1 MKLQSERTMRWPDE
15 KVEAVMGKL
24 LIAGVLL
31 AASVVLCGGAL
42 FLYLYGA
49 ATPHYRVFH
58 GAPLELRTLNGILR
72 DATARRGQGLIQL
85 GVLMLVATPIARVA
99 FSIFA
104 FARQRDYLYVS
115 LTLIVFT
122 LLMYSFVGGLYDF

>member
-1 MKLQSERTMRWPDE
+1 M
-15 KVEAVMGKL
+15 
-24 LIAGVLL
+24 
-31 AASVVLCGGAL
+31 
-42 FLYLYGA
+42 
-49 ATPHYRVFH
+49 FH

-122 LLMYSFVGGLYDF
+122 LLMYSFVGGLYDFSNKTTAASASFRPKP